1 MFAFLNA
8 NYQIFFNKFNK
19 KNASYCILSSSPTF
33 SLAPLSS
40 FSSPCFP
47 LPFFFS
53 PASPSVTLLLLPYP
67 PLGLAAQ
74 TVAENTWADNSWA
87 DIAKPRNSWAAFGVG
102 PWPTWADS
110 NPVTWSGVGSRVEWK
125 TSDRDARDEKVPALR
140 ASLPCRV
147 ESSLCLF
154 WSPRR

>member
-40 FSSPCFP
+40 FSSSCFP

-53 PASPSVTLLLLPYP
+53 PASPSVTLLLTLLPYP

-102 PWPTWADS
+102 PGPTWADS
-110 NPVTWSGVGSRVEWK
+110 NP
-125 TSDRDARDEKVPALR
+125 DDNA
-140 ASLPCRV
+140 
-147 ESSLCLF
+147 
-154 WSPRR
+154 

>member
-19 KNASYCILSSSPTF
+19 KNTSYCILSSSPTF

-67 PLGLAAQ
+67 PWGWRPRPWPKTHGPTIHGPTSPNPEIHGPHLVSALGRHGPTATLLCTEAFSVSNRP
-74 TVAENTWADNSWA
+74 TGSLGNSWYRQ
-87 DIAKPRNSWAAFGVG
+87 D
-102 PWPTWADS
+102 D
-110 NPVTWSGVGSRVEWK
+110 
-125 TSDRDARDEKVPALR
+125 R
-140 ASLPCRV
+140 ASLSRLRSPGIVCFHRV
-147 ESSLCLF
+147 TH
-154 WSPRR
+154 